1 MELSRDRLRA
11 GRRRLGDLGEELV
24 VALGGADLVD
34 QQLETL
40 PLLERVQ
47 HPAELPDLLELVPI
61 EQQLLVAGARRPH
74 VDGRGD
80 PPPRQP
86 PVEPQ
91 PPVVPAPLLP
101 QRNPPPP
108 RPPPHRARAAPSHR
122 TPP

>member
-47 HPAELPDLLELVPI
+47 HPAELPDLLELIPV
-61 EQQLLVAGARRPH
+61 EQQLLVAGAPRPDA
-74 VDGRGD
+74 DGGGD

-86 PVEPQ
+86 PAEPQ
-91 PPVVPAPLLP
+91 LPV
-101 QRNPPPP
+101 
-108 RPPPHRARAAPSHR
+108 ARAF
-122 TPP
+122 

>member
-47 HPAELPDLLELVPI
+47 HPAELPDLLELIPV
-61 EQQLLVAGARRPH
+61 EQQLLVAGARRPA
-74 VDGRGD
+74 VDGGGD
-80 PPPRQP
+80 TPPRQP
-86 PVEPQ
+86 PGAAPL
-91 PPVVPAPLLP
+91 PAAGAFLILRDHLLPPAPRLP
-101 QRNPPPP
+101 
-108 RPPPHRARAAPSHR
+108 
-122 TPP
+122 